1 MRTLARRGDKDE
13 LVRRLRLLRPD
24 SARRWG
30 RMSVHQM
37 VCHVGD
43 CFDMALGVK
52 PVEPAKGLVP
62 PVVVKWIALHVPL
75 RWPSG
80 IRTSP
85 EVDPERDGTRPAEF
99 AADLAR
105 ALDLL
110 DRVGGEGTGFGGR
123 RHPVFGRMSD
133 AEWRRWA
140 YLHTDHHL
148 RQFGV

>member
-1 MRTLARRGDKDE
+1 MRSLARRSDKDE

-43 CFDMALGVK
+43 CFDMALGHK
-52 PVEPAKGLVP
+52 PVTPATGLVP
-62 PVVVKWIALHVPL
+62 AVIVKWVALYVPV

-80 IRTSP
+80 IETSP

-105 ALDLL
+105 SLELI
-110 DRVGGEGTGFGGR
+110 DRVCGEGTNFGGR

-133 AEWRRWA
+133 AEWRRWG